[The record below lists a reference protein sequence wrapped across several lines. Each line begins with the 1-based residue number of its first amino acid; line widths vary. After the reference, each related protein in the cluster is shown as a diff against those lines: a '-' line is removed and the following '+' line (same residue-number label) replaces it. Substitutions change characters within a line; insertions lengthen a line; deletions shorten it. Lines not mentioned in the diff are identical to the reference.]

1 MSTFALVMTVRKQ
14 FLKLQ
19 EEIKT
24 SQGLQGIFDC
34 RIETK
39 IMYPPG
45 GILPNSHQQQQQPL
59 FSSK

>member
-1 MSTFALVMTVRKQ
+1 MSRFA
-14 FLKLQ
+14 Q
-19 EEIKT
+19 EEIEA

-39 IMYPPG
+39 INVSSSPPIPPPPPLL
-45 GILPNSHQQQQQPL
+45 GIVPNCHHQQQQQPL